1 MLIKNAPTSSAIV
14 TALAIG
20 IVCLSLNR
28 SSVAS
33 PCYYGWIA
41 LAAINDGPNAE
52 GVFSAE
58 TIDELRRSGYQA
70 MDDMQSQYSYLK
82 ERLLEIDAKE
92 KGNEMTAN
100 LRTERAKLVESRDR
114 LETLIDQVARQRDAT
129 TSGLIW
135 HTNID
140 EAIEEA
146 QKQDKP
152 ILSLRMLG
160 KLTDEFSCA
169 NSRFFRTTL
178 YSNQEIAKKLRKDFV
193 LHWKSV
199 RPVPKITID
208 FGDGRT
214 LERTITGN
222 SAHYVLDKSGRPLD
236 CLPGL
241 YGPGKF
247 SSWLDNMKGVNLTTK
262 NLDAETK
269 NKRLKQYHASQNMTA
284 GLSLKIALAKI
295 DPALVDKLNNKV
307 PNEESASGSESI
319 AKKLQTFASKKANP
333 ATAKRVDARRAAPIA
348 ISKSILEVPILNLA
362 FNPDSINVLDKG
374 MDNDKWERLAQLHA
388 GIEKLDAA
396 SIELIK
402 RENPTATQASAL
414 TRAKGKT
421 EDKLTRMVESFQR
434 SILIDTVRNEYLLH
448 RKIHGWFSN
457 EPPTDVDALNKR
469 VYAELFLTPDTDP
482 WLGLK
487 PENVYSGLEN
497 DGVKVAAK
505 K

>member
-1 MLIKNAPTSSAIV
+1 MLIKNAAYSFAIV
-14 TALAIG
+14 TAVAIG
-20 IVCLSLNR
+20 VCFTFAR
-28 SSVAS
+28 SSHAS

-41 LAAINDGPNAE
+41 LAAINDNSDGS
-52 GVFSAE
+52 FSTE
-58 TIDELRRSGYQA
+58 TINELRQSGYA
-70 MDDMQSQYSYLK
+70 AIDEMQSQHRYMEKRLQQLAK
-82 ERLLEIDAKE
+82 KGLEMTEERLAE
-92 KGNEMTAN
+92 KAE
-100 LRTERAKLVESRDR
+100 LIKSRDR
-114 LETLIDQVARQRDAT
+114 MESLIDQVAQQRGAMV
-129 TSGLIW
+129 SGLLW
-135 HTNID
+135 HTD
-140 EAIEEA
+140 IEEA
-146 QKQDKP
+146 IKEARKSDKP

-160 KLTDEFSCA
+160 NLTDEFSCA

-241 YGPGKF
+241 YAPSKF
-247 SSWLDNMKGVNLTTK
+247 RSWLNNMEGINLATK
-262 NLDAETK
+262 DLDSEAK
-269 NKRLKQYHASQNMTA
+269 NKKLKEYHESQNMIAALT
-284 GLSLKIALAKI
+284 LKSALAKI
-295 DPALVDKLNNKV
+295 DPELATKLTEKT
-307 PNEESASGSESI
+307 PSKESAESSTKSLI
-319 AKKLQTFASKKANP
+319 QKLQAVRSKDPDLAIP
-333 ATAKRVDARRAAPIA
+333 KRIDARLAAPIA
-348 ISKSILEVPILNLA
+348 RSKSILEVPILNLA

-374 MDNDKWERLAQLHA
+374 MDNDKWEKLAQLHA

-396 SIELIK
+396 SIEVIK
-402 RENPTATQASAL
+402 RENPTATRASAR
-414 TRAKGKT
+414 TRAKGKS
-421 EDKLTRMVESFQR
+421 EDKLTRLVESFQH

-448 RKIHGWFSN
+448 RRIHGWFSN
-457 EPPTDVDALNKR
+457 ELPTDVDALNKR

-497 DGVKVAAK
+497 DGVKVVAK

>member
-1 MLIKNAPTSSAIV
+1 MLIKNAANSLAIV

-20 IVCLSLNR
+20 IVCLSFAR

-41 LAAINDGPNAE
+41 LAAINEGPNAE
-52 GVFSAE
+52 GVFSE
-58 TIDELRRSGYQA
+58 EVIDELRRSGYQA

-82 ERLLEIDAKE
+82 KRLLEIDAKE

-100 LRTERAKLVESRDR
+100 LRTERAELVKSRDR
-114 LETLIDQVARQRDAT
+114 LKKLIDQVARQRDAT

-135 HTNID
+135 HAN
-140 EAIEEA
+140 IEEA
-146 QKQDKP
+146 MEEAKKQDKP

-247 SSWLDNMKGVNLTTK
+247 SSWLDNMAGINLATK
-262 NLDAETK
+262 DLNAEAK
-269 NKRLKQYHASQNMTA
+269 NKRLKQYHKSQNMIA
-284 GLSLKIALAKI
+284 NLSLKSSLAKI
-295 DPALVDKLNNKV
+295 DPELADQLSKKFTSEDTASDLK
-307 PNEESASGSESI
+307 SAIRE
-319 AKKLQTFASKKANP
+319 LQAGASKKAVP
-333 ATAKRVDARRAAPIA
+333 TIAKQVDAKRAAPLA
-348 ISKSILEVPILNLA
+348 VSKGILEVPILDLA

-374 MDNDKWERLAQLHA
+374 MDNAKWERLAQLHA
-388 GIEKLDAA
+388 GIKKLDAA

-414 TRAKGKT
+414 TRAKGKA

-497 DGVKVAAK
+497 DGVKVAVK